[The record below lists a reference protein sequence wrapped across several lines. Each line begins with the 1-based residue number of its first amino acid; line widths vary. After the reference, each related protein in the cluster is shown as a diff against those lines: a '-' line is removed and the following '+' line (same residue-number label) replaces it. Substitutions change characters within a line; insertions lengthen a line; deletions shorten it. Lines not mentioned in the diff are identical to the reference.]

1 MITPPPRTVLGSL
14 SRTGSSSVRGSG
26 VLCLTSLLFAL
37 VLVACGDPNDPQ
49 TFGSLGGMVRNAVS
63 RVPLEGVMLTVAG
76 REGQSGSEGRYEI
89 DSVPAGT
96 HQVTAVMTGYVTRTF
111 DAEIRTGIINTFDVE
126 LTATEPIAL
135 SVTTSSLPPATV
147 DELYDVPLGATG
159 GTPPYVWTGGNQDA
173 GLAVTADGVVT
184 GTPGYPA
191 GSYVVGVSVRDAES
205 AVAHRNLT
213 VEVRTTSGLRA
224 LGGALDDG
232 EAGVPYSDA
241 LGAEGG
247 APPYTFEL
255 DGLPN
260 GLHIDPATGVVSG
273 TPTGGTGPEGEPIAL
288 VSLVRDVVGAS
299 AFAPVSIGIVPAP
312 VVITGDLPNGQV
324 GVHYETS
331 LDHSGGFGT
340 LDSYSVIAGAL
351 PPGLSL
357 TDPMSLFGSRLVGT
371 PTLAGT
377 YQFTL
382 RLELCATNPEN
393 CTPQIATREYEVVIT
408 GSPLSIVTST
418 LPDAAIGTP
427 YSVFLV
433 REGGSSPFQWNLE
446 SGDLPAGISLTTEG
460 ELTGTPTAAGDAS
473 FDVRVQDAGSQSAT
487 ASLTLHVEP

>member
-1 MITPPPRTVLGSL
+1 MAR
-14 SRTGSSSVRGSG
+14 
-26 VLCLTSLLFAL
+26 
-37 VLVACGDPNDPQ
+37 D
-49 TFGSLGGMVRNAVS
+49 AVS
-63 RVPLEGVMLTVAG
+63 QTPLEGVSVTVAG
-76 REGQSGSEGRYEI
+76 REGQSGGEGRYEI

-96 HQVTAVMTGYVTRTF
+96 HQVAAAMPGYVTRTF
-111 DAEIRTGIINTFDVE
+111 DAEIRSGIVNFFDVE
-126 LTATEPIAL
+126 LTAVEPTAL
-135 SVTTSSLPPATV
+135 TVTTSSLPPATV
-147 DELYDVPLGATG
+147 DQVYEASLEATG
-159 GTPPYVWTGGNQDA
+159 GTPPYVWTGGNQAA
-173 GLAVTADGVVT
+173 GLAVAADGVVT

-205 AVAHRNLT
+205 AVAHRDLT

-232 EAGVPYSDA
+232 EVGVPYSDA

-260 GLHIDPATGVVSG
+260 GLQVDPATGAVSG
-273 TPTGGTGPEGEPIAL
+273 TPVGGTGPEGEPISL
-288 VSLVRDVVGAS
+288 VLLVRDVVGAS

-331 LDHSGGFGT
+331 LEHSGGFGT
-340 LDSYSVIAGAL
+340 LDYYSVIAGAL
-351 PPGLSL
+351 PPGLSIS
-357 TDPMSLFGSRLVGT
+357 DPMSLFGSRLLGT

-382 RLELCATNPEN
+382 RLELCATSRPE
-393 CTPQIATREYEVVIT
+393 CTPQIATRDYEVAIA
-408 GSPLSIVTST
+408 GSPLSIVTSA
-418 LPDAAIGTP
+418 LPGAEIGTP

-433 REGGSSPFQWNLE
+433 REGGSGPFQWNVE
-446 SGDLPAGISLTTEG
+446 SGDLPAGISLTTQG

-473 FDVRVQDAGSQSAT
+473 FDVRVQDVGSQSAT